1 MINNPI
7 ISSEFRTIN
16 KPKLPWT
23 PQELKYPGQKIV
35 NKHINT
41 LKAIK
46 FNINKNPLNHYK
58 NEYFQ
63 NFWASRKYK
72 YSEPILI
79 PAARIHTNQITKNPL

>member
-7 ISSEFRTIN
+7 ISSEFRTIH
-16 KPKLPWT
+16 KSKLPWT
-23 PQELKYPGQKIV
+23 PQELKYPGEKIV
-35 NKHINT
+35 NKHINTLNT

-63 NFWASRKYK
+63 NF
-72 YSEPILI
+72 
-79 PAARIHTNQITKNPL
+79 